1 MSVARELALNA
12 RVIASRKRTSNN
24 SGWPMLCNKG
34 ILMKYS
40 KISMWRAVELFN
52 RGFTVEMK
60 RVYLDHN
67 GTPEEHGQWKRMDQ
81 KPSKWPN
88 TRTHFRISDEDLVS
102 HHFPKLNAEIQMS
115 AFKLSSR
122 SIMKMVGV
130 HPDLVRV
137 VNEAIKITPID
148 FGITCGTRT
157 LAQQRVL
164 VATGK
169 SQTMNSRH
177 LTGHAVDVVAMI
189 DGKASWEM
197 KDYKTIALAFKRA
210 AKSIGIPIKWG
221 GEWSGFPDGPHFEL
235 DRAKYP

>member
-1 MSVARELALNA
+1 
-12 RVIASRKRTSNN
+12 
-24 SGWPMLCNKG
+24 
-34 ILMKYS
+34 
-40 KISMWRAVELFN
+40 
-52 RGFTVEMK
+52 
-60 RVYLDHN
+60 
-67 GTPEEHGQWKRMDQ
+67 
-81 KPSKWPN
+81 
-88 TRTHFRISDEDLVS
+88 
-102 HHFPKLNAEIQMS
+102 MS

>member
-1 MSVARELALNA
+1 
-12 RVIASRKRTSNN
+12 
-24 SGWPMLCNKG
+24 
-34 ILMKYS
+34 
-40 KISMWRAVELFN
+40 
-52 RGFTVEMK
+52 
-60 RVYLDHN
+60 
-67 GTPEEHGQWKRMDQ
+67 
-81 KPSKWPN
+81 
-88 TRTHFRISDEDLVS
+88 
-102 HHFPKLNAEIQMS
+102 MS
-115 AFKLSSR
+115 AFKLSKR
-122 SIMKMVGV
+122 SIERMTGV

-169 SQTMNSRH
+169 SQTLNSRH

-197 KDYKTIALAFKRA
+197 KDYKTIAIALKRA

-221 GEWSGFPDGPHFEL
+221 GDFLGFPDGPHFEL
-235 DRAKYP
+235 DRSKYP

>member
-1 MSVARELALNA
+1 
-12 RVIASRKRTSNN
+12 
-24 SGWPMLCNKG
+24 
-34 ILMKYS
+34 
-40 KISMWRAVELFN
+40 
-52 RGFTVEMK
+52 
-60 RVYLDHN
+60 
-67 GTPEEHGQWKRMDQ
+67 
-81 KPSKWPN
+81 
-88 TRTHFRISDEDLVS
+88 
-102 HHFPKLNAEIQMS
+102 MS
-115 AFKLSSR
+115 AFKLSNR
-122 SIMKMVGV
+122 SIEKMAGV

-157 LAQQRVL
+157 LAQQRTL

-210 AKSIGIPIKWG
+210 AKAIGIPIKWG
-221 GEWSGFPDGPHFEL
+221 GDFLGFPDGPHFEL
-235 DRAKYP
+235 DRKGYP